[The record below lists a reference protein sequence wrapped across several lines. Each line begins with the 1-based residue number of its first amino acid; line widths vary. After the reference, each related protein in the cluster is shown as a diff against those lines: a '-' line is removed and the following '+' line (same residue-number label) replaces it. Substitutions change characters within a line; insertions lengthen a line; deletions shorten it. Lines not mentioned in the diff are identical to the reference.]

1 MPLELE
7 LILGLRPDL
16 GLVAL
21 SIAVALVID
30 FDITDFVFSSFPFEV
45 LVEVVVTDVLWA
57 LPLDFGDEG
66 AGPF

>member
-7 LILGLRPDL
+7 PVLGLRPDL
-16 GLVAL
+16 GLAL
-21 SIAVALVID
+21 SIAVVLVID